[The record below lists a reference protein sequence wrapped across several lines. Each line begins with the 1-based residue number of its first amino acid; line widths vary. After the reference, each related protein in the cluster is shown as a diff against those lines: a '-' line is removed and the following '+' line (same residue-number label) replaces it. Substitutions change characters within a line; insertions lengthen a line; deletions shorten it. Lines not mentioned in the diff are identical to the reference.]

1 MLISQGW
8 ARRHHV
14 TSSNLSNLNMTSD
27 GKILE
32 QPVPAPEDNVKPLN
46 YREQFSVCYFV
57 VFASVD
63 V

>member
-1 MLISQGW
+1 MIIYIILLASRGKQNRNLI
-8 ARRHHV
+8 
-14 TSSNLSNLNMTSD
+14 MTSD

-32 QPVPAPEDNVKPLN
+32 QPLAVPAPEDNVKPLN
-46 YREQFSVCYFV
+46 YREQFSVCCFV